1 MGLPFMQQRQHSRFP
16 VLISPEFGRRLSL
29 AAVTFLLLTLLVSLQ
44 WVPRQ
49 LQLTVGQPAP
59 RKITAHK
66 TVKYE
71 EEEKTEQLR
80 ANVAELVEPV
90 YDPDISVLQE
100 SLESLET
107 AFERAD
113 RVRNASLTR
122 EEKLEQL
129 GLDLQLPLP
138 VDIQAAMLD
147 LSEE

>member
-1 MGLPFMQQRQHSRFP
+1 MELPFTQPQQNQKFSAL
-16 VLISPEFGRRLSL
+16 VNPEFGRRLFL
-29 AAVTFLLLTLLVSLQ
+29 AAVTFLLLTLVTSLQ

-80 ANVAELVEPV
+80 DNVAELVEPV

-100 SLESLET
+100 SLESLQT
-107 AFERAD
+107 ALR
-113 RVRNASLTR
+113 R
-122 EEKLEQL
+122 
-129 GLDLQLPLP
+129 
-138 VDIQAAMLD
+138 
-147 LSEE
+147 